1 MKYYDKIKKQLK
13 NSKDYKEIK
22 EYYQNI
28 SDLKTYYNIGKM
40 LTEDIEET
48 SEKKNE
54 LLKEYASKLTE
65 ELGRG
70 YTWHN
75 LYNMSEY
82 YKLLR
87 DNPKLKEITKL
98 TWSHYLELLPLK
110 NIEKINYY
118 IDVTIKQKLPYRKLK
133 EKIKDEEYEK
143 NKIIS
148 KEINIEEEKKTI
160 TKETL
165 KSLILEDLDDF
176 LKLLGDNITYVGK
189 EHKIRKEEI
198 DILLYSIEHQSYI
211 IVYLSVVELQKED
224 IIKLNNYMNYLDK
237 KENTNNK
244 TLGIIISKYQNNY
257 KITYTSNPN
266 IIKNK
271 KIT

>member
-1 MKYYDKIKKQLK
+1 
-13 NSKDYKEIK
+13 
-22 EYYQNI
+22 
-28 SDLKTYYNIGKM
+28 
-40 LTEDIEET
+40 
-48 SEKKNE
+48 
-54 LLKEYASKLTE
+54 
-65 ELGRG
+65 
-70 YTWHN
+70 
-75 LYNMSEY
+75 MSEY

-133 EKIKDEEYEK
+133 EKIKDEEYEN

-148 KEINIEEEKKTI
+148 KEINIEEERKEI

-176 LKLLGDNITYVGK
+176 LKILGDNITYVGK
-189 EHKIRKEEI
+189 EYKIRKEEI
-198 DILLYSIEHQSYI
+198 DILLYSIKHQSYI

-224 IIKLNNYMNYLDK
+224 IIKLNNYIMNYLDK